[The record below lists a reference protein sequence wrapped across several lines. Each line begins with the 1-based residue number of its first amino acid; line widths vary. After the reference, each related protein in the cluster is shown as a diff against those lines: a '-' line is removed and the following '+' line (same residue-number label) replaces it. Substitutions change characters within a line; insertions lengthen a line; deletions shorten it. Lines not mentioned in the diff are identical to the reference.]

1 MDLKDP
7 LALATELR
15 SRAAD
20 APAEQR
26 ADLLFLAA
34 EYERMA
40 DMAPL
45 SPDGEQVRVRLP
57 Q

>member
-15 SRAAD
+15 IRAAD
-20 APAEQR
+20 AEAEQR

-40 DMAPL
+40 DMVPL

-57 Q
+57 R

>member
-15 SRAAD
+15 IRAAD
-20 APAEQR
+20 AQAEQR